1 VTESLVAQGSHA
13 IFTCNREALKTL
25 ISLSPEIPFQDINI
39 RDSTLEDIFLQ
50 YYDIEA
56 TTMEDSREAKG

>member
-1 VTESLVAQGSHA
+1 
-13 IFTCNREALKTL
+13 L
-25 ISLSPEIPFQDINI
+25 ISLSPEIPFRDINI

-56 TTMEDSREAKG
+56 GTMEDSRVTKG